1 MRNHYDLGCRR
12 TNPVRRSATE
22 AKAEA
27 FGLRG
32 RRFPLWT
39 TVFISSLLLGTG
51 TAVYAIAAFTPPPSG
66 PKSDAAAVGL
76 ADEKRDGFA
85 GSTNGEDAE
94 DTPPVWEDSPETPS
108 LPRHTDKSPDV
119 QKPRQRPPDTRSF
132 DRKTQ
137 NRIPGGNRSSA
148 GGFPPRREP
157 EEGRNPPSPTDSSAS
172 GEESLKHPVPDI
184 RVAVG
189 YPFWMASQA
198 GKSPSGDVIPEEV
211 TLFGYQLLS
220 DGTVNTATKSGKRE
234 DVRTIRS
241 ARRSGA
247 PLVPTV
253 AVADPDL
260 LQNLLA
266 SQEQRSRTADRLVK
280 WAAER
285 NFDGM
290 DLLLDPIA
298 PSGREHLTPFIEE
311 LAEKLRGKGKRL
323 GLHVL
328 NAAAVTRA
336 EWKRWGQAVDRLKI
350 YPYLSGERQPEG
362 KAAPESIDQLL
373 RLVPR
378 EKVTFVFPVRENKG
392 PSQKT
397 DPKRSTGFNPDQA
410 QTFIPH
416 LLERHPDIGIQLW
429 ILKGAETSNHSA
441 ERAPSNGVK
450 REAGAAKL
458 G

>member
-1 MRNHYDLGCRR
+1 LK
-12 TNPVRRSATE
+12 NPA
-22 AKAEA
+22 
-27 FGLRG
+27 
-32 RRFPLWT
+32 
-39 TVFISSLLLGTG
+39 
-51 TAVYAIAAFTPPPSG
+51 
-66 PKSDAAAVGL
+66 
-76 ADEKRDGFA
+76 
-85 GSTNGEDAE
+85 
-94 DTPPVWEDSPETPS
+94 
-108 LPRHTDKSPDV
+108 
-119 QKPRQRPPDTRSF
+119 
-132 DRKTQ
+132 
-137 NRIPGGNRSSA
+137 
-148 GGFPPRREP
+148 
-157 EEGRNPPSPTDSSAS
+157 
-172 GEESLKHPVPDI
+172 PDI

-211 TLFGYQLLS
+211 ALFGYQLLA
-220 DGTVNTATKSGKRE
+220 DGTVNTAAESGKRE
-234 DVRTIRS
+234 DVRIIRS

-266 SQEQRSRTADRLVK
+266 SQEQRSRTADRLVQ

-290 DLLLDPIA
+290 DVLLGPIA

-311 LAEKLRGKGKRL
+311 LAEKLRGKDKRL

-350 YPYLSGERQPEG
+350 YPYLSGERQPEN
-362 KAAPESIDQLL
+362 KAALEPIDQLL

-378 EKVTFVFPVRENKG
+378 EKVTFVLPVQENKG
-392 PSQKT
+392 ASQKN
-397 DPKRSTGFNPDQA
+397 DPKRCTGLCPDQV

-416 LLERHPDIGIQLW
+416 LLERHPDIEIQLW
-429 ILKGAETSNHSA
+429 LLKGAETPGPK
-441 ERAPSNGVK
+441 ERTKSD
-450 REAGAAKL
+450 
-458 G
+458 